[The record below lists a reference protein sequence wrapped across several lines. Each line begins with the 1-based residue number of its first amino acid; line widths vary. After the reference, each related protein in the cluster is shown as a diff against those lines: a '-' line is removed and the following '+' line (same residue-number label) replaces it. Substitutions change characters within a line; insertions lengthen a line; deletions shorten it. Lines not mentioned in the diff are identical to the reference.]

1 MINNLAAECRFTTR
15 PGLYAGSQERK
26 FRLAEHRAAFSAF
39 KIKSADA
46 HGIYCI
52 FQLNSEPLWHV
63 YICID
68 MYFHILSLELRF
80 CDELIRSRLVLTV
93 FGLGEKGLA
102 AKVRLTF
109 MG

>member
-1 MINNLAAECRFTTR
+1 M
-15 PGLYAGSQERK
+15 PGPKKENFAWPSIVQL
-26 FRLAEHRAAFSAF
+26 
-39 KIKSADA
+39 
-46 HGIYCI
+46 
-52 FQLNSEPLWHV
+52 FQLSRSSPQTLMASTV
-63 YICID
+63 FSSLTLSPCGMYIYICID

>member
-1 MINNLAAECRFTTR
+1 MAC
-15 PGLYAGSQERK
+15 
-26 FRLAEHRAAFSAF
+26 
-39 KIKSADA
+39 
-46 HGIYCI
+46 IYI
-52 FQLNSEPLWHV
+52 